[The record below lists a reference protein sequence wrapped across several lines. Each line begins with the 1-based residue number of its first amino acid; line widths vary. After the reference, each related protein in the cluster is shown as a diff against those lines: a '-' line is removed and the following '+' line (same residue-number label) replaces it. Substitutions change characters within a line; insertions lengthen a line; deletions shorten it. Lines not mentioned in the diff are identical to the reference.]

1 MTYTIG
7 EASTRTGL
15 TISQIRFYDKEGLT
29 PFVERNE
36 SGIRKFSD
44 GDIQFLG
51 IITCLKDSGVPI
63 KKIKQFVDW
72 AMEGDSTIDDRLNFM
87 REQKVYLQE
96 QMKELKKNMKI
107 VEGKIKYYEI
117 AAEAGTT
124 AVHDTKEE
132 KVVW

>member
-1 MTYTIG
+1 MEYTIG
-7 EASTRTGL
+7 DASARTGL

-36 SGIRKFSD
+36 NGIRKFSD

-63 KKIKQFVDW
+63 KNIKKFVDW
-72 AMEGDSTIDDRLNFM
+72 VMEGDSTIDDRLNFM
-87 REQKVYLQE
+87 REQKEYLKE

-107 VEGKIKYYEI
+107 VEEKIKYYEL

-124 AVHDTKEE
+124 SIHDKTK
-132 KVVW
+132 K